1 MGFALNGWLGGRLK
15 SRNFREIMIDVIE
28 TVVFILN
35 DIITIIVILLRIL
48 LSLLLTLSMTIVM
61 RKNDLEKWK

>member
-1 MGFALNGWLGGRLK
+1 MK

-35 DIITIIVILLRIL
+35 DIIIIIVILLRLL

-61 RKNDLEKWK
+61 RKNDLEK